1 MCQRSCN
8 ELNQT
13 YRVLIATMTLVFFI
27 KIMHS
32 LSLKLCAT
40 FVTQFMQPSKTLP
53 ATEVCL
59 QGGAVTLTE
68 SLYNPYASYA
78 PPAPSTK
85 PSQLQAPLRAP
96 RPGPPTPRPA
106 APPRKAAPATQPPT
120 ATNRHQH
127 LCQRARIS
135 SGRARTS
142 AQPAP
147 PRRTGAGG
155 PAGPP
160 QGPASLNQPYVL
172 KSPDPCAA
180 RACSH
185 RPCASSMGG
194 GDPPGLRRARVRT
207 DPRDAPRKAIPASRR
222 RPASRRLGCN
232 LTGVKTDRR
241 QDSLD
246 RSSRRQPGSRRLG
259 QDCLDAGQVATE
271 LQPRRSRQVGG
282 TRCQDGQVAAT
293 TRRAAPGPAKRR
305 LGGPRRRVE

>member
-68 SLYNPYASYA
+68 SLYNPHASYA
-78 PPAPSTK
+78 PSAPSIQ
-85 PSQLQAPLRAP
+85 PSQLRAPLRAP

-106 APPRKAAPATQPPT
+106 APPRKAAPPPSHPPPPT
-120 ATNRHQH
+120 STNTFARGRESRADMHARRH
-127 LCQRARIS
+127 S
-135 SGRARTS
+135 K
-142 AQPAP
+142 AP

-160 QGPASLNQPYVL
+160 QGPASLNQPYAL
-172 KSPDPCAA
+172 KSPDPSAA